1 MNLVIDSDAQVARL
15 GQTGLSKPFPSNPF
29 THTAS
34 PGSIKKLLCVCQAYG
49 LGPAEAHVRR
59 AAEADALL
67 LLRKLLMSRSRL
79 AGQTRD
85 KAVTAGASA
94 RDKLVQ
100 LTKFG
105 SKRADRDTEKEDLAE
120 DSAPSDHV
128 PVEEVITQVTS
139 RDQASLDSSTQNL
152 LAGTWLP
159 FHHP

>member
-1 MNLVIDSDAQVARL
+1 M
-15 GQTGLSKPFPSNPF
+15 
-29 THTAS
+29 
-34 PGSIKKLLCVCQAYG
+34 
-49 LGPAEAHVRR
+49 RR

>member
-1 MNLVIDSDAQVARL
+1 M
-15 GQTGLSKPFPSNPF
+15 
-29 THTAS
+29 
-34 PGSIKKLLCVCQAYG
+34 CQAYG

-105 SKRADRDTEKEDLAE
+105 SKRADRDTEKQDLAE

-139 RDQASLDSSTQNL
+139 RDQASLHQSTQHL
-152 LAGTWLP
+152 LAGAWLP
-159 FHHP
+159 CHRRLPGTGHAMVDSVCGRVEMLIGI